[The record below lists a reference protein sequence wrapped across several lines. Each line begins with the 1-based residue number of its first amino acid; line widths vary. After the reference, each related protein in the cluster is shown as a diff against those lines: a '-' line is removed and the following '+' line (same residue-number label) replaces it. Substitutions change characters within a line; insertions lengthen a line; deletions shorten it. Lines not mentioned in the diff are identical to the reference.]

1 MELME
6 KVAYLKGLM
15 NGLELEA
22 DKKETQVFNAIVDVL
37 DELASTLTDVVE
49 ETDEMSELID
59 VLDQDLGD
67 VEEVVFG
74 DDEDDDEC
82 CCGDEE
88 ETYEITCPTC
98 GNTIYIDESML
109 DEGEMKC
116 PNCGQEL
123 EFDLDIDED
132 EDDDHDHD
140 HGCGCGCGCDE

>member
-22 DKKETQVFNAIVDVL
+22 DKKETKVFNAIVDVL

-140 HGCGCGCGCDE
+140 HGCGCGCDE

>member
-6 KVAYLKGLM
+6 KVAYLKGMM

-22 DKKETQVFNAIVDVL
+22 DKKETKVFNAIVDVL

-67 VEEVVFG
+67 VEDVVFG

>member
-22 DKKETQVFNAIVDVL
+22 DKKETKVFNAIVDVL

>member
-22 DKKETQVFNAIVDVL
+22 DKKETKVFNAIVDVL

-67 VEEVVFG
+67 VEEV
-74 DDEDDDEC
+74 EC

>member
-22 DKKETQVFNAIVDVL
+22 DKKETKVFNAIVDVL

-88 ETYEITCPTC
+88 ETYEITCHTC
-98 GNTIYIDESML
+98 GNTINIDESML

>member
-22 DKKETQVFNAIVDVL
+22 DKKETKVFNAIVDVL

-74 DDEDDDEC
+74 DDEC

>member
-6 KVAYLKGLM
+6 KVAYLKGMM

-22 DKKETQVFNAIVDVL
+22 DKKETKVFNAIVDVL

>member
-22 DKKETQVFNAIVDVL
+22 DKKETKVFNAIVDVL

-132 EDDDHDHD
+132 EDDEECECGGD
-140 HGCGCGCGCDE
+140 CGCKNH

>member
-22 DKKETQVFNAIVDVL
+22 DKKETKVFNAIVDVL

-98 GNTIYIDESML
+98 GETIYIGESML
-109 DEGEMKC
+109 DEGEMQC
-116 PNCGQEL
+116 PNCGQDL

-132 EDDDHDHD
+132 HDHED
-140 HGCGCGCGCDE
+140 GCGCGCGCEDHE

>member
-22 DKKETQVFNAIVDVL
+22 DKKETKVFNAIVDVL

-132 EDDDHDHD
+132 EDDNHDHD
-140 HGCGCGCGCDE
+140 HGCGCGCDE

>member
-22 DKKETQVFNAIVDVL
+22 DKKETKVFNAIVDVL

-109 DEGEMKC
+109 DEGKMKC

>member
-15 NGLELEA
+15 SGLELEA
-22 DKKETQVFNAIVDVL
+22 DKKETKVFNAIVDVL

-67 VEEVVFG
+67 VEEAVFG
-74 DDEDDDEC
+74 DEDDEC
-82 CCGDEE
+82 CCGDEEE

-132 EDDDHDHD
+132 EEHDHD
-140 HGCGCGCGCDE
+140 CGCGCDCDK

>member
-1 MELME
+1 ME

-22 DKKETQVFNAIVDVL
+22 DKKETKVFNAIVDVL

>member
-22 DKKETQVFNAIVDVL
+22 DKKETKVFNAIVDVL

-49 ETDEMSELID
+49 ETDEMSEHID

-140 HGCGCGCGCDE
+140 HGCGCGCDE

>member
-15 NGLELEA
+15 SGLELEP
-22 DKKETQVFNAIVDVL
+22 DKKETKVFNAIVDVL

-74 DDEDDDEC
+74 DDDEDEC
-82 CCGDEE
+82 CCDDEE

-123 EFDLDIDED
+123 EFDLDIDD
-132 EDDDHDHD
+132 EEHDHD
-140 HGCGCGCGCDE
+140 CGCDCDCGK

>member
-22 DKKETQVFNAIVDVL
+22 DKKETKVFNAIVDVL

-59 VLDQDLGD
+59 VPDQDLGD

>member
-22 DKKETQVFNAIVDVL
+22 DKKETKVFNAIVDVL

-59 VLDQDLGD
+59 VLNQDLGD

>member
-22 DKKETQVFNAIVDVL
+22 DKKETKVFNAIVDVL

-140 HGCGCGCGCDE
+140 HGCGCDE

>member
-22 DKKETQVFNAIVDVL
+22 DKKETKVFNAIVDVL

-132 EDDDHDHD
+132 EYDDHDHD

>member
-1 MELME
+1 MELRE

-22 DKKETQVFNAIVDVL
+22 DKKETKVFNAIVDVL

-109 DEGEMKC
+109 DEVRPGHRRGRRRRSR
-116 PNCGQEL
+116 P
-123 EFDLDIDED
+123 
-132 EDDDHDHD
+132 
-140 HGCGCGCGCDE
+140 

>member
-22 DKKETQVFNAIVDVL
+22 DKKETKVFNAIVDVL

-74 DDEDDDEC
+74 DDEDDEC